1 MLVWEAAYQINRK
14 IEANLMIAL
23 DNWGV
28 GISLIVGDFT
38 VFFSVDLLIFHLTL
52 FFDKGRK
59 TKLTL

>member
-1 MLVWEAAYQINRK
+1 MWEVAYQITQK
-14 IEANLMIAL
+14 TEANLMVAL

-52 FFDKGRK
+52 FFDKGCK
-59 TKLTL
+59 FEV

>member
-1 MLVWEAAYQINRK
+1 MWEAAYQINRK

-38 VFFSVDLLIFHLTL
+38 VFFSADLLIFHLTL

-59 TKLTL
+59 SQLTP

>member
-1 MLVWEAAYQINRK
+1 MWEVVYPINK
-14 IEANLMIAL
+14 KLELNLMAAL

-28 GISLIVGDFT
+28 GVSLIVGDFT